1 VNQGRRRQGDV
12 RIAIDYSA
20 AVYQGAGVGRF
31 VRSLVGALVALD
43 PDNAYTLFYARPS
56 RPGIAAAI
64 PRRRNVAGRPLVLP
78 QRALNLIWYKLGIP
92 LPIELIGGSADV
104 YHFPDFVLP
113 PVRRGATILTVH
125 DLSFLLVPE
134 CAEEGLRAHL
144 ERVVPT
150 SVRHADFV
158 TADSENTRNELTTL
172 LDVDPAR
179 VEVVYGG
186 VDERFHPMDDEV
198 ALEQARLKYGLFFPF
213 ILYVGTI
220 EPRKNLGRL
229 LRAYTQARQQGRTQH
244 RLVVAGGL
252 GWLYEDVLR
261 EIDDLAAE
269 HEVVFL
275 GRVPDD
281 DLPLLYSLC
290 DLFVFP
296 SLYEGFGF
304 PPLEAM
310 ACGKAVV
317 CSNTS
322 SLPEVVGDAGVM
334 VSPYDVD
341 GMADAMVELLQDP
354 DRRADLGRRGA
365 ERARTFTWERSAR
378 RLLDI
383 YRRFGP

>member
-1 VNQGRRRQGDV
+1 V
-12 RIAIDYSA
+12 R
-20 AVYQGAGVGRF
+20 
-31 VRSLVGALVALD
+31 
-43 PDNAYTLFYARPS
+43 
-56 RPGIAAAI
+56 
-64 PRRRNVAGRPLVLP
+64 
-78 QRALNLIWYKLGIP
+78 
-92 LPIELIGGSADV
+92 
-104 YHFPDFVLP
+104 H
-113 PVRRGATILTVH
+113 GATVVTVH
-125 DLSFLLVPE
+125 DLSFLLVPD

-144 ERVVPT
+144 ERVVPP
-150 SVRHADFV
+150 SVRQADFV

-172 LDVDPAR
+172 LDVNPGR

-186 VDERFHPMDDEV
+186 VDERFRPMTDEV

-229 LRAYTQARQQGRTQH
+229 LRAYTQARQRRRAHH

-261 EIDDLAAE
+261 EIDELAAE
-269 HEVVFL
+269 QEVVFL

-322 SLPEVVGDAGVM
+322 SLPEVIGDAGVM

-341 GMADAMVELLQDP
+341 GLADAIVALLQDP
-354 DRRADLGRRGA
+354 DRRAELGRRGI
-365 ERARTFTWERSAR
+365 ERAREFTWDKSAR
-378 RLLDI
+378 RLLEI